1 MIPEE
6 IRLSTTFCAVPAFI
20 RVDPAMSSRPVSMRI
35 GNFADA
41 SSAVPGLLATPIVT
55 APEELAR
62 CCAATV
68 NGVVPLAATEITT
81 SCGVRRAASV
91 CVTASSTSSSAPSML
106 VTKAL
111 SPPATMKRTRSL
123 GQANVGVQRRRAAAL
138 RAEIETVE
146 KKLKAEEADWD
157 EEGKRLKAAL
167 RRARD

>member
-1 MIPEE
+1 
-6 IRLSTTFCAVPAFI
+6 
-20 RVDPAMSSRPVSMRI
+20 
-35 GNFADA
+35 
-41 SSAVPGLLATPIVT
+41 
-55 APEELAR
+55 
-62 CCAATV
+62 
-68 NGVVPLAATEITT
+68 
-81 SCGVRRAASV
+81 
-91 CVTASSTSSSAPSML
+91 ML